1 MLTINIQEFNVQP
14 TETTAQRAS
23 LDNSWLWEMTTARG
37 AETTMHPH
45 STTTGFTKG
54 MFQLS
59 RALQHIHK
67 SQGSP
72 KACSSW
78 HVFFNTFTHHR
89 VHERH
94 VPAGVSFSAHS
105 HITGFTKG
113 VFQLACIFQHIHT
126 SQGSPKACSS
136 WRVLFNTFTHHS
148 VHQKCSSWSVLF
160 NISTHHRVHQRHVP
174 AGVSFSAHSH
184 ITGFTKGVF
193 QLVCP
198 FQHIHTSQGSPKACS
213 SWRVLFNT
221 FTHHRVHQ
229 RHVPAGVSF
238 STHSHI
244 TGFTKGVFQLACPF
258 QHIHTSQGSTKE
270 CSSWRVLF
278 NTFTHHRVHQRR
290 VPVGVSFSTHSHI
303 TVFTKSVPVGL
314 SFSTHS
320 HITVFTKSVPVG
332 LSFSTH
338 SHITVFTKGVLQ
350 LACPFQHIHTSQ
362 GSPKVCSFLR
372 VHASLGF
379 CHLGFPFAV
388 MKLFSCYYYRRHNS
402 WKVLFECT
410 V

>member
-37 AETTMHPH
+37 AETTIHPH

-59 RALQHIHK
+59 CALQHIHK

-113 VFQLACIFQHIHT
+113 VFQLACLFQHIHT

-136 WRVLFNTFTHHS
+136 WRGLFNTITHHS

-244 TGFTKGVFQLACPF
+244 TGFTKGVFQLACSSWRVLFNTFTHHRVQQRSAPAGVSFSTHSHITGFTKDVFQLACPF
-258 QHIHTSQGSTKE
+258 QHIHTSQCLPKVFQLVCPFQHIHTSQCLPKVFQLACPFQHIHTSQCLPKA

-278 NTFTHHRVHQRR
+278 NTFTHHRVHQRC
-290 VPVGVSFSTHSHI
+290 VPFSA
-303 TVFTKSVPVGL
+303 
-314 SFSTHS
+314 STLH
-320 HITVFTKSVPVG
+320 
-332 LSFSTH
+332 
-338 SHITVFTKGVLQ
+338 
-350 LACPFQHIHTSQ
+350 
-362 GSPKVCSFLR
+362 
-372 VHASLGF
+372 
-379 CHLGFPFAV
+379 
-388 MKLFSCYYYRRHNS
+388 
-402 WKVLFECT
+402 
-410 V
+410 